1 MRKTLALIIL
11 LFCIISLCVSRY
23 IYATTIENLIV
34 IDPGHGGVDGG
45 CVGKDGTEE
54 KNINLEVSLILKEA
68 LEKKGF
74 NVVMTRD
81 GDYDLASKESENR
94 KREDIHKRVKIIN
107 ESGAKLYLSI
117 HVNYYPNAE
126 ISGSQVFFKKGSDN
140 SKVLGVLMQ
149 NSLKEKL
156 GNTKRFAKEI
166 NDKYLV
172 DNVNIPGV
180 LIEIGFLSNK
190 EELLNLKNG
199 EYQKRLSEAICSG
212 VVNYLNL

>member
-45 CVGKDGTEE
+45 CVAKDGTEE
-54 KNINLEVSLILKEA
+54 KDINLEVSLMLKEA

-74 NVVMTRD
+74 NVLLTRD

-126 ISGSQVFFKKGSDN
+126 ISGSQVFFKKDSDN

-172 DNVNIPGV
+172 DNVMIPGV

>member
-1 MRKTLALIIL
+1 ML
-11 LFCIISLCVSRY
+11 L
-23 IYATTIENLIV
+23 
-34 IDPGHGGVDGG
+34 
-45 CVGKDGTEE
+45 
-54 KNINLEVSLILKEA
+54 
-68 LEKKGF
+68 
-74 NVVMTRD
+74 TRD

-126 ISGSQVFFKKGSDN
+126 ISGSQVFFKKDSDN

-172 DNVNIPGV
+172 DNVMIPGV